1 MNVKLHTPKTL
12 KTGSGLTSVKQFL
25 LSIVATSISI
35 ALTFGTAAVVDYN
48 KKQAAKKEMVMMVI
62 SDFDKTIELVENVDS
77 GLLECRRLQ
86 HEIAKQ
92 PELFDSLRYQFASR
106 MSWIDDEYSETVE
119 NIFSTSIE
127 TFRTIGDVNFVN
139 EVSEF
144 YLVRHKFKQLI
155 DEFRQQWMEKD
166 VMQSFETLLSIDFPE
181 YCLMNQALIESLKSD
196 RDRCMQTANVTDK
209 DLANFKKKQFSKEV
223 NQKEIGKMSETDKM
237 AEEYF
242 EYEDALQQAR
252 EKLKK

>member
-166 VMQSFETLLSIDFPE
+166 VMQSFETFLSIDFPE
-181 YCLMNQALIESLKSD
+181 YCLMNQALVESLKSD

-209 DLANFKKKQFSKEV
+209 DLANFKKKQSSKEV